1 MYSNNSNL
9 VVINKLKRIYVEGGD
24 VLHCLKSSDKVFQE
38 FGEAYFSFI
47 EMNYIKAWKRH
58 IKMTMNLIVPIGTVQ
73 FVFYSPDK
81 NFIMSPKIGED
92 NYCRI
97 TVSPGV
103 WFGFKGLA
111 KDKSCIIN
119 ISNIIHD
126 PFETEK
132 MPLNFLNFRES

>member
-1 MYSNNSNL
+1 MDSNSSNL
-9 VVINKLKRIYVEGGD
+9 VVVNKLKRINVEGGD
-24 VLHCLKSSDKVFQE
+24 VLHCLKSSDKSFKE
-38 FGEAYFSFI
+38 FGDAYFSFI

-58 IKMTMNLIVPIGTVQ
+58 IKMTMNLIVPIGSVQ

-81 NFIMSPKIGED
+81 NLIMNTKIGED

-103 WFGFKGLA
+103 WFGFKGIA
-111 KDKSCIIN
+111 KDKSCIVN

-126 PFETEK
+126 PLEIEK
-132 MPLNFLNFRES
+132 MPLDFLRFRES

>member
-1 MYSNNSNL
+1 MDSNSSNL
-9 VVINKLKRIYVEGGD
+9 VVVNKLKKINVEGGD
-24 VLHCLKSSDKVFQE
+24 VLHCLKSSDKSFKE

-58 IKMTMNLIVPIGTVQ
+58 IKMTMNLIVPIGLVQ

-81 NFIMSPKIGED
+81 NLIMNTKIGED

-103 WFGFKGLA
+103 WFGFKGIA
-111 KDKSCIIN
+111 KDKSCIMN

-126 PFETEK
+126 PLETEK
-132 MPLNFLNFRES
+132 MPLDFLRFRER